1 MATFEPSAV
10 VSPSN
15 LVPLKPSRRSW
26 MVTTWWD
33 FNEAFGEVHI
43 GHSIV
48 SNFALMIDSD
58 RSPTTGA
65 R

>member
-1 MATFEPSAV
+1 MAKFEPSAV

-48 SNFALMIDSD
+48 SNFA
-58 RSPTTGA
+58 
-65 R
+65 